1 LASYDVVLI
10 HPPSLYDFRRE
21 IWFPGPIART
31 VPNYTPVFMMF
42 PIGLISIGA
51 YLQDQGVK
59 VKIFNLAEKMA
70 TDKDF
75 NAEQFLQGLD
85 SKVYAIDL
93 HWAIHSQGAIKVA
106 EICKNYHPDSKIILG
121 GLTATCFAEEIVS
134 SFPFVDCV
142 IRGEG
147 EEPLFRLIN
156 NIEKTD
162 VLRQT
167 PNLTFLD
174 RERGIARTETLPVL
188 DDIDSLD
195 FTRLELVEPNART
208 LTSPIFKTRLWNLP
222 ICRGCTLNCA
232 TCGGSSYSYKK
243 LMNRYS
249 PAFRSPKKLLE
260 DFTILDKERVDSIF
274 LFQDP
279 RLGGEKYVRQLLDTL
294 KGSRWSHIRNVGLEL
309 FYPAD
314 RSFIR
319 YLSENKPAENVGL
332 SISPESGV
340 DSVRRVHGRNYSNG
354 DLLRTCQYC
363 RELNVPLG
371 VFFMIGLGHET
382 FKTMRQ
388 MWSIWKKIGSI
399 EKKVKGRYRI
409 FTDFGPM
416 IFLDPGSLA
425 FDYPERYG
433 YKLKFKRF
441 NDYYRAMRSPHWMHW
456 ISYETLDMRTLDLA
470 NSIIESSE
478 KLLDIKKEHSMITEK
493 EHKQG
498 KLLVDLDRIFVS
510 EFDEIMKIEDPDK
523 RNKRIRELFEISKD
537 PLLSLSYVLTQSKR
551 T

>member
-1 LASYDVVLI
+1 MASYDVVLI

-42 PIGLISIGA
+42 PIGLVSIGA
-51 YLQDQGVK
+51 YLQDQGAK
-59 VKIFNLAEKMA
+59 VKIFNLAEKMV

-75 NAEQFLQGLD
+75 NVEQFLQRLD
-85 SKVYAIDL
+85 SSIYAVDL
-93 HWAIHSQGAIKVA
+93 HWAIHSQGAIRIA
-106 EICKNYHPDSKIILG
+106 EICKNCHPDAKVILG
-121 GLTATCFAEEIVS
+121 GLTATCFADEIVS
-134 SFPFVDCV
+134 SFQFVDCV

-147 EEPLFRLIN
+147 EEPLLRLVN
-156 NIEKTD
+156 NIDKAD
-162 VLRQT
+162 AFRQT

-174 RERGIARTETLPVL
+174 REKGIVKTENLRVL
-188 DDIDSLD
+188 DNIDSLD
-195 FTRLELVEPNART
+195 FTRLRLVEPNTRT
-208 LTSPIFKTRLWNLP
+208 LTSPVFRTRLWNLP

-243 LMNRYS
+243 LMNRDS

-260 DFTILDKERVDSIF
+260 DFMILDEQRVDSIF

-279 RLGGEKYVRQLLDTL
+279 RLGGEKYVKQLLDTL

-314 RSFIR
+314 RSFIS
-319 YLSENKPAENVGL
+319 YLSENRPAENIGL

-340 DSVRRVHGRNYSNG
+340 ESVRRVHGRSYANR

-363 RELNVPLG
+363 GEFKIPLG
-371 VFFMIGLGHET
+371 VFFMIGLGRET
-382 FKTMRQ
+382 FETMRQ
-388 MWSIWKKIGSI
+388 MWSIWKRISLI
-399 EKKVKGRYRI
+399 EKKVKGRYHI

-425 FDYPERYG
+425 FDYPEKYG
-433 YKLKFKRF
+433 YRLKFKKF
-441 NDYYRAMRSPHWMHW
+441 NDYYQAMRSPHWMYW
-456 ISYETLDMRTLDLA
+456 ISYETSNMSTLDLA
-470 NSIIESSE
+470 NSILESSQ
-478 KLLDIKKEHSMITEK
+478 KLLDHKKEYGMITEK

-510 EFDEIMKIEDPDK
+510 EFEEIMKIEDLDK
-523 RNKRIRELFEISKD
+523 RNNRIKELAEISKD
-537 PLLSLSYVLTQSKR
+537 PLLSLSYVLTQSKH